1 MKVYDATPDLA
12 SHTFKINDITNFPFV
27 PYNSERAF
35 GIDVK
40 TNNQS
45 NVYATGFFS
54 GDIQFLNAFSCAQDE
69 FNVYLVRF
77 DKCGNVIWDL
87 VIGQN
92 TGSCQVTS
100 MSVDNSKASE
110 WVTICGR
117 FWGTIT
123 FPGGFQLVNTNTN
136 SQISNAYAARFN
148 KNGDFEW
155 AAKMDGPGNGDV
167 TAKGVTADDNGNI
180 IVMGD
185 FDDSPMYVRNAQGNI
200 VSVLSNL
207 GNTDN
212 YYIMYDHY
220 GDVSFYNS
228 SLLSSVNDDEAG
240 GLNHYYDQNT
250 QCTEVFFTGRKNGNG
265 FLGKRF
271 TLTPSP
277 TITFTQSN
285 EYTIPGPIYI
295 PIPLLYSGHFG
306 KSVDTYVNQTNGVR
320 TIFFSGKS
328 INQVN
333 TGSEPFLF
341 YSLQPAPS
349 STPVQLDKGYHYVAQ
364 VAQLQNS
371 STDLAIRQ
379 SSGELYMGGYTK
391 EPGNYPAY
399 PGMGGYI
406 NGVNDFFIFKSAI
419 YSNAAGVTVPQQW
432 GVPVNSDA
440 SHTAVF
446 ELGQSVPEFFSVCV
460 DENLPCPGY
469 GQGRAYI
476 TGSYNSSLS
485 SNQLAAG
492 ISFPVKQVVALTFDP
507 GVFVRV
513 EIGGYYRVVETA
525 IGAVCPS
532 LLSIGGVL
540 PRYGLKDA
548 EGCET
553 ATVANAELY
562 GVHEGQ

>member
-1 MKVYDATPDLA
+1 
-12 SHTFKINDITNFPFV
+12 
-27 PYNSERAF
+27 
-35 GIDVK
+35 
-40 TNNQS
+40 
-45 NVYATGFFS
+45 
-54 GDIQFLNAFSCAQDE
+54 
-69 FNVYLVRF
+69 
-77 DKCGNVIWDL
+77 
-87 VIGQN
+87 
-92 TGSCQVTS
+92 
-100 MSVDNSKASE
+100 
-110 WVTICGR
+110 
-117 FWGTIT
+117 
-123 FPGGFQLVNTNTN
+123 
-136 SQISNAYAARFN
+136 
-148 KNGDFEW
+148 
-155 AAKMDGPGNGDV
+155 MDGPGNGDV

-185 FDDSPMYVRNAQGNI
+185 FDESTMYVRNAQGNI

-212 YYIMYDHY
+212 YYIMYDHD
-220 GDVSFYNS
+220 GDVSFSNS

-240 GLNHYYDQNT
+240 GLNHYYDQTT

-492 ISFPVKQVVALTFDP
+492 ISFPVTNVVSPYIARLVDGLPQLFGLIKCTDLNNKQDVGSTF
-507 GVFVRV
+507 
-513 EIGGYYRVVETA
+513 E
-525 IGAVCPS
+525 
-532 LLSIGGVL
+532 LSITPNPAILSAKCCIDGLDNLVASVKISTIDGMSVL
-540 PRYGLKDA
+540 SMKDVA
-548 EGCET
+548 FSNGCADINLSSLPSGEYFI
-553 ATVANAELY
+553 TVVNGNNKSSGKLIKID
-562 GVHEGQ
+562 